1 MSEYEL
7 PLVFF
12 TVFCQWAVG
21 TMVAITVLI
30 LAQPIWL
37 TEQKRFNALRK
48 MAVVILAVNIIGSM
62 LSLLHLGSPTGA
74 YRAILGIGHSWLS
87 REVVAFFLLNA
98 VVFGWAAILFR
109 FNRNHSL
116 IRGVSLLAS
125 VAGLAA
131 ILVSAQ
137 VYYQMSSHPLWHSPI
152 THLSFI
158 TTALLLGF
166 APLGLRISVFNA
178 ALDDHQRQLPTEL
191 PGGILLAVALM
202 LAVILGYSAGFSE
215 QGKMLASA
223 IAIFGSGLMSWLIFA
238 GLIIATGLTT
248 YLYRRPVLSAG
259 TASVLM
265 LALLCASVSGR
276 MLFYSGVMSQYPWF

>member
-21 TMVAITVLI
+21 AIVAITVLI
-30 LAQPIWL
+30 VAQPRWL
-37 TEQKRFNALRK
+37 TEEKRFNALRK
-48 MAVVILAVNIIGSM
+48 MAVAILAVNIIGSL

-98 VVFGWAAILFR
+98 VVFSWAAILFR
-109 FNRNHSL
+109 FNRSQAL

-131 ILVSAQ
+131 IMVSAQ

-158 TTALLLGF
+158 ATALLLGF
-166 APLGLRISVFNA
+166 TTLGLRISVFNA
-178 ALDDHQRQLPTEL
+178 SLDKHQRQLPTQL

-223 IAIFGSGLMSWLIFA
+223 IAIFGSGWMSWLIFA
-238 GLIIATGLTT
+238 GLIIATGLAT

-259 TASVLM
+259 VASV
-265 LALLCASVSGR
+265 
-276 MLFYSGVMSQYPWF
+276 

>member
-21 TMVAITVLI
+21 AIVAITVLI
-30 LAQPIWL
+30 VAQPRWL
-37 TEQKRFNALRK
+37 TEEKRFNALRK
-48 MAVVILAVNIIGSM
+48 MAVAILAVNIIGSL

-98 VVFGWAAILFR
+98 VVFSWAAILFR
-109 FNRNHSL
+109 FNRSQAL

-125 VAGLAA
+125 VVGLAA

-152 THLSFI
+152 TYLSFI
-158 TTALLLGF
+158 ATALLLGF
-166 APLGLRISVFNA
+166 TTLGLRISVFNA
-178 ALDDHQRQLPTEL
+178 ALDKHQRQLPTQL

-202 LAVILGYSAGFSE
+202 LAVILGYSAGFST

-223 IAIFGSGLMSWLIFA
+223 IAIFGSGWMSWLIFA
-238 GLIIATGLTT
+238 GLIIATGLAT
-248 YLYRRPVLSAG
+248 YLYRRPVLSVG
-259 TASVLM
+259 TASMLM
-265 LALLCASVSGR
+265 LALLSASLGGR

>member
-21 TMVAITVLI
+21 TIVAITLLI
-30 LAQPIWL
+30 LAQPLWL
-37 TEQKRFNALRK
+37 SDEKRFNVLRK
-48 MAVVILAVNIIGSM
+48 MAVAILVVNIIGST

-74 YRAILGIGHSWLS
+74 YRAILGISHSWLS
-87 REVVAFFLLNA
+87 REVVAFFLLNG
-98 VVFGWAAILFR
+98 VVFIWAAILFR
-109 FNRNHSL
+109 FNRSRAL

-125 VAGLAA
+125 LAGLVA

-137 VYYQMSSHPLWHSPI
+137 VYYQMSSHPLWHSPV

-158 TTALLLGF
+158 ATALLLGF
-166 APLGLRISVFNA
+166 TTLGLRISVFNA
-178 ALDDHQRQLPTEL
+178 TQDDKSRQLPTLL
-191 PGGILLAVALM
+191 PTGILLAVALM
-202 LAVILGYSAGFSE
+202 LVVILSYSAGFSA

-223 IAIFGSGLMSWLIFA
+223 IALFGSGLMGWLIFA
-238 GLIIATGLTT
+238 GLIVATGLAT
-248 YLYRRPVLSAG
+248 YLYRRPVLSTG
-259 TASVLM
+259 VASVLM
-265 LALLCASVSGR
+265 LALLSASLGGR

>member
-21 TMVAITVLI
+21 AIVAITVLI
-30 LAQPIWL
+30 VAQPRWL
-37 TEQKRFNALRK
+37 TEEKRFNALRK
-48 MAVVILAVNIIGSM
+48 MAVAILAVNIIGSL

-98 VVFGWAAILFR
+98 VVFSWAAILFR
-109 FNRNHSL
+109 FNRSQAL

-131 ILVSAQ
+131 IMVSAQ

-158 TTALLLGF
+158 ATALLLGF
-166 APLGLRISVFNA
+166 TTLGLRISVFNA
-178 ALDDHQRQLPTEL
+178 SLDKHQRQLPTQL

-223 IAIFGSGLMSWLIFA
+223 IAIFGSGWMSWLIFA
-238 GLIIATGLTT
+238 GLIIATGLAT
-248 YLYRRPVLSAG
+248 YLYRRPVLSGG
-259 TASVLM
+259 TASMLM

-276 MLFYSGVMSQYPWF
+276 MLFYSGVMSKYPWF

>member
-21 TMVAITVLI
+21 AIVAITVLI
-30 LAQPIWL
+30 VAQPRWL
-37 TEQKRFNALRK
+37 TEEKRFNALRK
-48 MAVVILAVNIIGSM
+48 MAVAILAVNIIGSL

-98 VVFGWAAILFR
+98 VVFSWAAILFR
-109 FNRNHSL
+109 FNRSQAL

-131 ILVSAQ
+131 IMVSAQ

-158 TTALLLGF
+158 ATALLLGF
-166 APLGLRISVFNA
+166 TTLGLRISVFNA
-178 ALDDHQRQLPTEL
+178 SLDKHQRQLPTQL

-223 IAIFGSGLMSWLIFA
+223 IAIFGSGWMSWLIFA
-238 GLIIATGLTT
+238 GLIIATGLAT
-248 YLYRRPVLSAG
+248 YLYRRPVLSVG
-259 TASVLM
+259 TASMLM
-265 LALLCASVSGR
+265 LALLSASLGGR

>member
-21 TMVAITVLI
+21 AIVAITVLI
-30 LAQPIWL
+30 VAQPRWL
-37 TEQKRFNALRK
+37 TEEKRFNALRK
-48 MAVVILAVNIIGSM
+48 MAVAILAVNIIGSL

-98 VVFGWAAILFR
+98 VVFSWAAILFR
-109 FNRNHSL
+109 FNRSQAL

-158 TTALLLGF
+158 ATALLLGF
-166 APLGLRISVFNA
+166 TTLGLRISVFNA
-178 ALDDHQRQLPTEL
+178 ALDKHQRQLPTQL

-223 IAIFGSGLMSWLIFA
+223 VAIFGSGWMSWLIFA
-238 GLIIATGLTT
+238 GLIIATGLAT
-248 YLYRRPVLSAG
+248 YLYRRPVLSVG
-259 TASVLM
+259 TASMLM
-265 LALLCASVSGR
+265 LALLSASLGGR

>member
-21 TMVAITVLI
+21 AIVAITVLI
-30 LAQPIWL
+30 VAQPRWL
-37 TEQKRFNALRK
+37 TEEKRFNALRK
-48 MAVVILAVNIIGSM
+48 MAVAILAVNIIGSL

-98 VVFGWAAILFR
+98 VVFSWAAILFR
-109 FNRNHSL
+109 FNRSQAL

-131 ILVSAQ
+131 IMVSAQ

-158 TTALLLGF
+158 ATALLLGF
-166 APLGLRISVFNA
+166 TTLGLRISVFNA
-178 ALDDHQRQLPTEL
+178 SLDKHQRQLPTQL

-223 IAIFGSGLMSWLIFA
+223 IAIFGSGWMSWLIFA
-238 GLIIATGLTT
+238 GLIIATGLAT

-259 TASVLM
+259 VASVFM
-265 LALLCASVSGR
+265 LALLSASLGGR

>member
-48 MAVVILAVNIIGSM
+48 MAVVILAVNIVGSM

-98 VVFGWAAILFR
+98 VVFSWAVILFR
-109 FNRNHSL
+109 FNRSHAF

-166 APLGLRISVFNA
+166 ATLGLRISVFNA
-178 ALDDHQRQLPTEL
+178 ALDEHQRQLPTEL

-238 GLIIATGLTT
+238 GLIIATGLAT
-248 YLYRRPVLSAG
+248 YLYRRPVLSVG

-276 MLFYSGVMSQYPWF
+276 MLFYAGVMSQYPWF

>member
-21 TMVAITVLI
+21 AIVAITVLI
-30 LAQPIWL
+30 VAQPRWL
-37 TEQKRFNALRK
+37 TEEKRFNALRK
-48 MAVVILAVNIIGSM
+48 MAVAILAVNIIGSL

-98 VVFGWAAILFR
+98 VVFSWAAILFR
-109 FNRNHSL
+109 FNRSQAL

-158 TTALLLGF
+158 ATALLLGF
-166 APLGLRISVFNA
+166 TTLGLRISVFNA
-178 ALDDHQRQLPTEL
+178 ALDKHQRQLPTQL

-223 IAIFGSGLMSWLIFA
+223 IAIFGSGWMSWLIFA
-238 GLIIATGLTT
+238 GLIIATGLAT
-248 YLYRRPVLSAG
+248 YLYRRPVLSVG
-259 TASVLM
+259 TASMLM
-265 LALLCASVSGR
+265 LALLSASLGGR

>member
-21 TMVAITVLI
+21 AIVSITVLI
-30 LAQPIWL
+30 IAQPIWL
-37 TEQKRFNALRK
+37 SDEKRFNALRK
-48 MAVVILAVNIIGSM
+48 MAVAILAVNIIGSL

-98 VVFGWAAILFR
+98 VVFSWAAILFR
-109 FNRNHSL
+109 FNRSQAL
-116 IRGVSLLAS
+116 IRSVSLLAS

-158 TTALLLGF
+158 ATALLLGF
-166 APLGLRISVFNA
+166 TTLGLRISVFNA
-178 ALDDHQRQLPTEL
+178 AQDDHGRQLPALL
-191 PGGILLAVALM
+191 PAGILLAVALM
-202 LAVILGYSAGFSE
+202 LVVILSYSAGFSA

-223 IAIFGSGLMSWLIFA
+223 ITLFGSGWMSWLIFS
-238 GLIIATGLTT
+238 GLIIATGLAT

-259 TASVLM
+259 TASMLM
-265 LALLCASVSGR
+265 LALLSASLGGR
-276 MLFYSGVMSQYPWF
+276 MLFYSGVMSQHPWF

>member
-21 TMVAITVLI
+21 AIVAITVLI
-30 LAQPIWL
+30 VAQPRWL
-37 TEQKRFNALRK
+37 TEEKRFNALRK
-48 MAVVILAVNIIGSM
+48 MAVAILAVNIIGSL

-98 VVFGWAAILFR
+98 VVFSWAAILFR
-109 FNRNHSL
+109 FNRSQAL

-158 TTALLLGF
+158 ATALLLGF
-166 APLGLRISVFNA
+166 TTLGLRISVFNA
-178 ALDDHQRQLPTEL
+178 SLDKHQRQLPTQL

-223 IAIFGSGLMSWLIFA
+223 IAIFGSGWMSWLIFA
-238 GLIIATGLTT
+238 GLIIATGLAI
-248 YLYRRPVLSAG
+248 YLYRRPVLSGG
-259 TASVLM
+259 TASMLM
-265 LALLCASVSGR
+265 LALLSASLGGR

>member
-21 TMVAITVLI
+21 TIVAITGLI
-30 LAQPIWL
+30 LAQPLWL
-37 TEQKRFNALRK
+37 SDEKRFNVLRQ
-48 MAVVILAVNIIGSM
+48 MAVAILAVNVIGSM

-74 YRAILGIGHSWLS
+74 YRAILGISHSWLS
-87 REVVAFFLLNA
+87 REVIAFFLLNG
-98 VVFGWAAILFR
+98 VVFIWAAILFR
-109 FNRNHSL
+109 FNRSRAL

-125 VAGLAA
+125 LTGLVA

-137 VYYQMSSHPLWHSPI
+137 VYYQMSSHPLWHSPV

-158 TTALLLGF
+158 ATALLLGF
-166 APLGLRISVFNA
+166 TTLGLRISVFNA
-178 ALDDHQRQLPTEL
+178 TQDDKNQQLPTLL
-191 PGGILLAVALM
+191 PAGILLAVLLM
-202 LAVILGYSAGFSE
+202 LIVILEYSTGFSA

-223 IAIFGSGLMSWLIFA
+223 IAIFGSGLMGWLIFA
-238 GLIIATGLTT
+238 GLIVATGLAT
-248 YLYRRPVLSAG
+248 YLYRRPVLSTG
-259 TASVLM
+259 VASVLM
-265 LALLCASVSGR
+265 LALLSASLGGR

>member
-21 TMVAITVLI
+21 AIVAITVLI
-30 LAQPIWL
+30 VAQPRWL
-37 TEQKRFNALRK
+37 TEEKRFNALRK
-48 MAVVILAVNIIGSM
+48 MAVAILAVNIIGSL

-74 YRAILGIGHSWLS
+74 YRAILGIDHSWLS

-98 VVFGWAAILFR
+98 VVFSWAAILFR
-109 FNRNHSL
+109 FNRSQAL

-158 TTALLLGF
+158 ATALLLGF
-166 APLGLRISVFNA
+166 TTLGLRISVFNA
-178 ALDDHQRQLPTEL
+178 ALDKHQRQLPTQL

-223 IAIFGSGLMSWLIFA
+223 IAIFGSGWMSWLIFA
-238 GLIIATGLTT
+238 GLIIATGLAT
-248 YLYRRPVLSAG
+248 YLYRRPVLSVG
-259 TASVLM
+259 TASMLM
-265 LALLCASVSGR
+265 LALLSASLGGR

>member
-21 TMVAITVLI
+21 AIVAITVLI
-30 LAQPIWL
+30 VAQPRWL
-37 TEQKRFNALRK
+37 TEEKRFNALRK
-48 MAVVILAVNIIGSM
+48 MAVAILAVNIIGSL

-98 VVFGWAAILFR
+98 VVFSWAAILFR
-109 FNRNHSL
+109 FNRSQAL

-131 ILVSAQ
+131 IMVSAQ

-158 TTALLLGF
+158 ATALLLGF
-166 APLGLRISVFNA
+166 TTLGLRISVFNA
-178 ALDDHQRQLPTEL
+178 SLDKHQRQLPTQL

-223 IAIFGSGLMSWLIFA
+223 IAIFGSGWMSWLIFA
-238 GLIIATGLTT
+238 GLIIATGLAI
-248 YLYRRPVLSAG
+248 YLYRRPVLSGG
-259 TASVLM
+259 TASMLM
-265 LALLCASVSGR
+265 LALLSASLGGR

>member
-21 TMVAITVLI
+21 AIVAITVLI
-30 LAQPIWL
+30 VAQPRWL
-37 TEQKRFNALRK
+37 TEEKRFSALRK
-48 MAVVILAVNIIGSM
+48 MAVAILAVNIIGSL

-98 VVFGWAAILFR
+98 VVFSWAAILFR
-109 FNRNHSL
+109 FNRSQAL

-158 TTALLLGF
+158 ATALLLGF
-166 APLGLRISVFNA
+166 TTLGLRISVFNA
-178 ALDDHQRQLPTEL
+178 SLDKHQRQLPTQL

-202 LAVILGYSAGFSE
+202 LAVILGYSAGFNE

-223 IAIFGSGLMSWLIFA
+223 IAIFGSGWMSWLIFA
-238 GLIIATGLTT
+238 GLIIATGLAT
-248 YLYRRPVLSAG
+248 YLYRRPVLSVG
-259 TASVLM
+259 TASMLM
-265 LALLCASVSGR
+265 LALLSASLGGR

>member
-21 TMVAITVLI
+21 AIVAITVLI
-30 LAQPIWL
+30 VAQPRWL
-37 TEQKRFNALRK
+37 TEEKRFNALRK
-48 MAVVILAVNIIGSM
+48 MAVAILAVNIIGSL

-98 VVFGWAAILFR
+98 VVFSWAAILFR
-109 FNRNHSL
+109 FNRSQAL

-125 VAGLAA
+125 VVGLAA

-158 TTALLLGF
+158 ATALLLGF
-166 APLGLRISVFNA
+166 TTLGLRISVFNA
-178 ALDDHQRQLPTEL
+178 ALDKHQRQLPTQL

-223 IAIFGSGLMSWLIFA
+223 IAIFGSGWMSWLIFA
-238 GLIIATGLTT
+238 GLIIATGLAT
-248 YLYRRPVLSAG
+248 YLYRRPVLSVG
-259 TASVLM
+259 TASMLM
-265 LALLCASVSGR
+265 LALLSASLGGR

>member
-21 TMVAITVLI
+21 AIVAITVLI
-30 LAQPIWL
+30 VAQPIWL
-37 TEQKRFNALRK
+37 TDEKRFNALRK
-48 MAVVILAVNIIGSM
+48 MAVAILAVNIIGSL

-74 YRAILGIGHSWLS
+74 HRAILGIGHSWLS

-98 VVFGWAAILFR
+98 VVFSWAAILFR
-109 FNRNHSL
+109 FNRSQAL

-158 TTALLLGF
+158 ATALLLGF
-166 APLGLRISVFNA
+166 TTLGLRISVFNA
-178 ALDDHQRQLPTEL
+178 ALDEHQRQLPTQL

-223 IAIFGSGLMSWLIFA
+223 ITLFGSGWMSWLIFA
-238 GLIIATGLTT
+238 GLIVATGLAT

-259 TASVLM
+259 VASVLM
-265 LALLCASVSGR
+265 LALLCASLGGR

>member
-21 TMVAITVLI
+21 TIVAITILI

-37 TEQKRFNALRK
+37 TEEKRFNTLRN
-48 MAVVILAVNIIGSM
+48 MAVVILTVNILGSM

-98 VVFGWAAILFR
+98 VVFSWAAILFR
-109 FNRNHSL
+109 FNRSHVL

-166 APLGLRISVFNA
+166 ATLGLRISVFNA
-178 ALDDHQRQLPTEL
+178 TLDEHQRQLPTQL

-223 IAIFGSGLMSWLIFA
+223 IAIFGSGLMVWLIFA
-238 GLIIATGLTT
+238 GLIIATGLAT
-248 YLYRRPVLSAG
+248 YLYRQPVLSAG

-276 MLFYSGVMSQYPWF
+276 MLFYSGVMGQYPWF

>member
-21 TMVAITVLI
+21 AIVAITVLI
-30 LAQPIWL
+30 VAQPRWL
-37 TEQKRFNALRK
+37 TEEKRFNALRK
-48 MAVVILAVNIIGSM
+48 MAVAILAVNIIGSL

-98 VVFGWAAILFR
+98 VVFSWAAILFR
-109 FNRNHSL
+109 FNRSQAL

-158 TTALLLGF
+158 ATALLLGF
-166 APLGLRISVFNA
+166 TTLGLRISVFNA
-178 ALDDHQRQLPTEL
+178 ALDKHQRQLPTQL

-223 IAIFGSGLMSWLIFA
+223 IAIFGSGWMSWLIFA
-238 GLIIATGLTT
+238 GLIIATGLAT

-259 TASVLM
+259 VASVLM
-265 LALLCASVSGR
+265 LALLSASLGGR
-276 MLFYSGVMSQYPWF
+276 MLFYSGVMGQYPWF

>member
-21 TMVAITVLI
+21 TIVAITVLI

-37 TEQKRFNALRK
+37 TEQKRFNALRN

-98 VVFGWAAILFR
+98 VVFSWAAILFR
-109 FNRNHSL
+109 FNHSYAL

-166 APLGLRISVFNA
+166 ATLGLRISVFNA
-178 ALDDHQRQLPTEL
+178 ALDDHQRQLPTQL

-238 GLIIATGLTT
+238 GLIIATGLAT
-248 YLYRRPVLSAG
+248 YLYRQPVLSAG

-276 MLFYSGVMSQYPWF
+276 MLFYSGVMRQYPWF

>member
-21 TMVAITVLI
+21 AIVAITVLI
-30 LAQPIWL
+30 VAQPRWL
-37 TEQKRFNALRK
+37 TEEKRFNALRK
-48 MAVVILAVNIIGSM
+48 MAVAILAVNIIGSL

-98 VVFGWAAILFR
+98 VVFSWAAILFR
-109 FNRNHSL
+109 FNRSQAL

-131 ILVSAQ
+131 IMVSAQ

-158 TTALLLGF
+158 ATALLLGF
-166 APLGLRISVFNA
+166 TTLGLRISVFNA
-178 ALDDHQRQLPTEL
+178 SLDKHQRQLPTQL

-223 IAIFGSGLMSWLIFA
+223 IAIFGSGWMSWLIFA
-238 GLIIATGLTT
+238 GLIIATGLAT

-259 TASVLM
+259 VASVLM
-265 LALLCASVSGR
+265 LALLSASLGGR

>member
-21 TMVAITVLI
+21 AIVAITVLI
-30 LAQPIWL
+30 VAQPRWL
-37 TEQKRFNALRK
+37 TEEKRFNALRK
-48 MAVVILAVNIIGSM
+48 MAVAILAVNIIGSL

-98 VVFGWAAILFR
+98 VVFSWAAILFR
-109 FNRNHSL
+109 FNRSQAL

-158 TTALLLGF
+158 ATALLLGF
-166 APLGLRISVFNA
+166 TTLGLRISVFNA
-178 ALDDHQRQLPTEL
+178 SLDKHQRQLPTQL

-223 IAIFGSGLMSWLIFA
+223 IAIFGSGWMSWLIFA
-238 GLIIATGLTT
+238 GLIIATGLAT
-248 YLYRRPVLSAG
+248 YLYRRPVLSGG
-259 TASVLM
+259 TASMLM
-265 LALLCASVSGR
+265 LALLSASLGGR

>member
-21 TMVAITVLI
+21 AIVAITVLI
-30 LAQPIWL
+30 VAQPRWL
-37 TEQKRFNALRK
+37 TEEKRFNALRK
-48 MAVVILAVNIIGSM
+48 MAVAILAVNIIGSL

-98 VVFGWAAILFR
+98 VVFSWAAILFR
-109 FNRNHSL
+109 FNRSQAL

-158 TTALLLGF
+158 ATALLLGF
-166 APLGLRISVFNA
+166 TTLGLRISVFNA
-178 ALDDHQRQLPTEL
+178 SLDKHQRQLPTQL

-223 IAIFGSGLMSWLIFA
+223 IAIFGSGWMSWLIFA
-238 GLIIATGLTT
+238 GLIIATGLAT

-259 TASVLM
+259 VASVFM
-265 LALLCASVSGR
+265 LALLSASLGGR

>member
-21 TMVAITVLI
+21 AIVAITVLI
-30 LAQPIWL
+30 VAQPRWL
-37 TEQKRFNALRK
+37 TEEKRFNALRK
-48 MAVVILAVNIIGSM
+48 MAVAILAVNIIGSL

-98 VVFGWAAILFR
+98 VVFSWAAILFR
-109 FNRNHSL
+109 FNRSQAL

-166 APLGLRISVFNA
+166 TTLGLRISVFNA
-178 ALDDHQRQLPTEL
+178 ALDKHQRQLPTQL

-223 IAIFGSGLMSWLIFA
+223 IAIFGSGWMSWLIFA
-238 GLIIATGLTT
+238 GLIIATGLAT
-248 YLYRRPVLSAG
+248 YLYRRPVLSVG
-259 TASVLM
+259 TASMLM
-265 LALLCASVSGR
+265 LALLCASLGGR
-276 MLFYSGVMSQYPWF
+276 MLFYSGVMGQYPWF

>member
-21 TMVAITVLI
+21 TIVAITILI

-37 TEQKRFNALRK
+37 TEEKRFNALRN
-48 MAVVILAVNIIGSM
+48 MAVVILTVNILGSM

-98 VVFGWAAILFR
+98 VVFSWAVILFR
-109 FNRNHSL
+109 FNRSHAL

-166 APLGLRISVFNA
+166 ATLGLRISVFNA
-178 ALDDHQRQLPTEL
+178 TLDEHQRQLPTQL

-202 LAVILGYSAGFSE
+202 LAVILGYSADFSE

-223 IAIFGSGLMSWLIFA
+223 IAIFGSGLMVWLIFA
-238 GLIIATGLTT
+238 GLIIATGLAT
-248 YLYRRPVLSAG
+248 YLYRQPVLSAG

-276 MLFYSGVMSQYPWF
+276 MLFYSGVMGQYPWF